1 MASAT
6 TTGSAASGLR
16 IGDILNRSLGLWSKL
31 VIPYGLIYAVATA
44 PNVLQTLAIRE
55 HRVAT
60 PGSVGL
66 MVGLVAIIAMLFG
79 VLAQGVVIS
88 AANSVAERGTAAMGG
103 SINAAMKRFFPL
115 FGAAFCMGL
124 TIALGFVL
132 LIVPGLML
140 ASAYF
145 VVVPACVLEGLGPI
159 KSIDRSARLTKGYRW
174 RIFGLVLIMVVLSLV
189 GSLLARVGVLMLGSV
204 GAAIL
209 QLIATAAVGV
219 FTSVVSVVAYRD
231 MVAAKEGFGGQRIAS
246 VFD

>member
-6 TTGSAASGLR
+6 TMGSAASGLR

-31 VIPYGLIYAVATA
+31 VMPYGLIYAVAAA

-66 MVGLVAIIAMLFG
+66 MVGLVTIVAVLFG
-79 VLAQGVVIS
+79 VLAQGVVMS
-88 AANSVAERGTAAMGG
+88 AASSVAERGTATLSVA
-103 SINAAMKRFFPL
+103 IYAAMKRFFPL
-115 FGAAFCMGL
+115 IGAAVCMGF
-124 TIALGFVL
+124 TVVLGFVL
-132 LIVPGLML
+132 LVVPGLML
-140 ASAYF
+140 ITAYF

-159 KSIDRSARLTKGYRW
+159 NSLRRSARLTKGYRW